1 MGYASNEFGGVVW
14 HALAV
19 LHLCQ
24 LLSLA
29 CSAPTPENDNHLSEL
44 IKIQTRQSKVKQKF

>member
-1 MGYASNEFGGVVW
+1 VVW
-14 HALAV
+14 HALVV